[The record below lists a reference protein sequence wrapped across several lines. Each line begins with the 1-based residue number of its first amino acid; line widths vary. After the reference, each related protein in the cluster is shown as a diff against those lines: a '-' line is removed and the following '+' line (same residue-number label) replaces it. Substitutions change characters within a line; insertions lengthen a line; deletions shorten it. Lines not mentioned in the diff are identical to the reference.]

1 MDWRER
7 RNLQAEFW
15 NLEYDRQERER
26 QGAGG
31 GGDGGCGGCLLV
43 VLAVV
48 VALSVIAWIGFR
60 VVGSSSG
67 SSSEESV
74 QLGPYTQVFSDPLP
88 ADPTQ
93 AKIVE
98 GFREGI
104 ILWTKSDIA
113 MAMVPPV
120 MNYVTGDAVS
130 HMTAAVAAA
139 KARNRVPAG
148 TDRLFHTQATAVTGT
163 SATVTTCDDT
173 TKYREENPNTG
184 EIDPAY
190 TAKPGKAYLFETW
203 HMILKS
209 GNWAISAFSNA
220 VPPDPQAA
228 VCQP

>member
-7 RNLQAEFW
+7 RNLQAEFR

-26 QGAGG
+26 QGAGA

-60 VVGSSSG
+60 VAGSSSV
-67 SSSEESV
+67 SSSQESV

-93 AKIVE
+93 AKIIE
-98 GFREGI
+98 GFREGM

-113 MAMVPPV
+113 MDMVPPV

-148 TDRLFHTQATAVTGT
+148 TDRLFRTQVTAVTDT
-163 SATVTTCDDT
+163 SAKVTTCDDT
-173 TKYREENPNTG
+173 TKYREENPSTG

-203 HMILKS
+203 HMVLKS
-209 GNWAISAFSNA
+209 GNWAISAFSIA
-220 VPPDPQAA
+220 VPPNPQAA